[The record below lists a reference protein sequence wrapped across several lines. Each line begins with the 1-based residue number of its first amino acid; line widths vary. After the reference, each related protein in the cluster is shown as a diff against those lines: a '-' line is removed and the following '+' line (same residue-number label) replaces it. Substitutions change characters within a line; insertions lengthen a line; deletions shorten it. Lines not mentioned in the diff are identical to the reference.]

1 MAADTNLI
9 RSFEGAYSRPIADIT
24 PILEGVEKIRENIKQ
39 NEKLRRAEDE
49 RIKATVAQ
57 YKNLF
62 PSDASMSDLPL
73 EYKPI
78 WQSFLKENKQ
88 QYFDDVQLLATLD
101 PRSQEYDEAKERMD
115 RIKDSY
121 TTLRNEFTKFGEG
134 KLIYMNDLDRGIYD
148 NVNSPKDKNLNS
160 FLYTDKLDLRIDQ
173 NGRLLFSG
181 DGIDEFYYNKHK
193 KLFNEE
199 VGIAKFIPLKTSLF
213 DPIYEVSLKRGKDAI
228 NKNDNDFNKNLIKK
242 LVTKSS
248 KEELVSGLISKI
260 FADEAISPDLNYE
273 SQDIIDLYSDDEE
286 KSSAARTRL
295 EEILSTSLINMY
307 DAQINAGN
315 NERLRLLEEAR
326 LQKEKE
332 EAGKETLSVEDQ
344 RVKSIRTDIDTA
356 FSVVPTEKDTPA
368 FRAQEAERLK
378 TEKFIGTVKDEKG
391 NLYTTTKIKGGALPE
406 GAIKIEESISDTRK
420 RNLRD
425 LAKQYKKNLNKRYA
439 NLGFSFE
446 VVNNKEGIPVLE
458 ILDKDEVA
466 FPQTYR
472 IDDINLDETKEL
484 LTEFLFNQ
492 GFKPTKS
499 DLNPTSGL
507 TF

>member
-1 MAADTNLI
+1 MAADINLI

-121 TTLRNEFTKFGEG
+121 TTLRNEFTKFGEE
-134 KLIYMNDLDRGIYD
+134 KLIYMNDLERGVYD

-160 FLYTDKLDLRIDQ
+160 LLYTDKLDLRIDK

-199 VGIAKFIPLKTSLF
+199 VGIAKYIPLKTSLF

-248 KEELVSGLISKI
+248 KDELVSGLISKI

-273 SQDIIDLYSDDEE
+273 SQDIIDLYSEDEE

-307 DAQINAGN
+307 EAQINAGDK
-315 NERLRLLEEAR
+315 ERARLLEEAR
-326 LQKEKE
+326 LQKKRE
-332 EAGKETLSVEDQ
+332 ESGKETLSVEDQ
-344 RVKSIRTDIDTA
+344 RVKSIRTDIDTI
-356 FSVVPTEKDTPA
+356 FSVDQDTKKKEKTGKETLSPEEQ
-368 FRAQEAERLK
+368 RAKINEAIKRKIRPGSLPEKSIK
-378 TEKFIGTVKDEKG
+378 TE
-391 NLYTTTKIKGGALPE
+391 
-406 GAIKIEESISDTRK
+406 ESVSDTRK

-425 LAKQYKKNLNKRYA
+425 LAKQYKKNLNKKYA
-439 NLGFSFE
+439 NLGFTFE
-446 VVNNKEGIPVLE
+446 VVDNKEGVPVLQ
-458 ILDKDEVA
+458 ILDEDNVK

-472 IDDINLDETKEL
+472 IDGINLDETKEL
-484 LTEFLFNQ
+484 LTEFLFNK
-492 GFKPTKS
+492 GYKPTKS
-499 DLNPTSGL
+499 DLNPSFGL
-507 TF
+507 TISG

>member
-9 RSFEGAYSRPIADIT
+9 RSFKGAYSRPIADIT

-160 FLYTDKLDLRIDQ
+160 LLYTDKLDLRIDQ

-199 VGIAKFIPLKTSLF
+199 VGIARFIPLKTNLF
-213 DPIYEVSLKRGKDAI
+213 DPIYEISLKGKKISKNDDDFNRNLI
-228 NKNDNDFNKNLIKK
+228 NKA
-242 LVTKSS
+242 VTKSS
-248 KEELVSGLISKI
+248 KEELVSGLISQI

-295 EEILSTSLINMY
+295 EGILSTSLINMY
-307 DAQINAGN
+307 EAQITAGN
-315 NERLRLLEEAR
+315 DERARVLEEAR
-326 LQKEKE
+326 LQKESE
-332 EAGKETLSVEDQ
+332 EAGKQTLSVEDQ
-344 RVKSIRTDIDTA
+344 RVKSIRTDIDTV
-356 FSVVPTEKDTPA
+356 FSVDQDIKKEEKTGKKTLSPEEQ
-368 FRAQEAERLK
+368 RAKIKEAIRRKIRTGSLPKKSIK
-378 TEKFIGTVKDEKG
+378 TE
-391 NLYTTTKIKGGALPE
+391 
-406 GAIKIEESISDTRK
+406 ESVSDTRK

-439 NLGFSFE
+439 NLGFTFE
-446 VVNNKEGIPVLE
+446 VVDNKEGVPVLQ
-458 ILDKDEVA
+458 ILDKDLA
-466 FPQTYR
+466 PFPQTYR
-472 IDDINLDETKEL
+472 IDGINLDETKEL

>member
-1 MAADTNLI
+1 MAADINLI
-9 RSFEGAYSRPIADIT
+9 RSFKGAYSRPIADIT
-24 PILEGVEKIRENIKQ
+24 PILEGVEKIRENIKK

-121 TTLRNEFTKFGEG
+121 TTLRNEFTKFGEE
-134 KLIYMNDLDRGIYD
+134 KLIYMNDLDRGVYD

-160 FLYTDKLDLRIDQ
+160 LLYTDKLDLRIDQ

-199 VGIAKFIPLKTSLF
+199 VGIAKYIPLKTSLF

-273 SQDIIDLYSDDEE
+273 SQDIIDLYSEDEE

-307 DAQINAGN
+307 DAQITAGD
-315 NERLRLLEEAR
+315 NERTRLLKEAR
-326 LQKEKE
+326 LQKKRE
-332 EAGKETLSVEDQ
+332 EAGKETLSAEDKRIQ
-344 RVKSIRTDIDTA
+344 AIRSNIDRV
-356 FSVVPTEKDTPA
+356 FSVIPEDMEKSVYDDIIGEGA
-368 FRAQEAERLK
+368 F
-378 TEKFIGTVKDEKG
+378 
-391 NLYTTTKIKGGALPE
+391 GGA
-406 GAIKIEESISDTRK
+406 TRTTI
-420 RNLRD
+420 NLRK
-425 LAKQYKKNLNKRYA
+425 LAKEYKKELNKEYA
-439 NLGFSFE
+439 NLGFTFR
-446 VVNNKEGIPVLE
+446 VTNDKEGIPALE
-458 ILDKDEVA
+458 ILDEDNVA
-466 FPQTYR
+466 LPQTYR
-472 IDDINLDETKEL
+472 IDGINLNETKRR
-484 LTEFLFNQ
+484 LTNFFSNK
-492 GFKPTKS
+492 GIRSTS
-499 DLNPTSGL
+499 DDVNPSFGL
-507 TF
+507 TISTSN